1 MKTSSNLLFNASFVL
16 VLALIAAQ
24 GALMC
29 FWPKRWKS
37 LQSRFPRGYHP
48 DSLGGRMLERYR
60 ARDATLGDRFGGAA
74 LLAMAIGGLFWFV
87 HYLLGGGF

>member
-1 MKTSSNLLFNASFVL
+1 MKTSSNLLFNALFVV

-24 GALMC
+24 GALIC

-48 DSLGGRMLERYR
+48 DSPGGRMLERNR
-60 ARDATLGDRFGGAA
+60 VREATLGDRFGGAA
-74 LLAMAIGGLFWFV
+74 LLAMAIGGLLWFV
-87 HYLLGGGF
+87 HRLLDGGF